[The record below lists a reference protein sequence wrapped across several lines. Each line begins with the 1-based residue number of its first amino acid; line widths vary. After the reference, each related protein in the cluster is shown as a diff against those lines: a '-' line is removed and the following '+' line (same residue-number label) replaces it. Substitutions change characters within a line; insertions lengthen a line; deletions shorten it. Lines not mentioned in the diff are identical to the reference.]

1 YCPYLEGATVA
12 AYDRKSSWR
21 KPEPGMILQAFA
33 DYDIDKKKS
42 FLVGDSPRDIEAA
55 ERAGLDG
62 YLFSGGSL
70 KTFVDGILKER
81 NVDGAI

>member
-1 YCPYLEGATVA
+1 
-12 AYDRKSSWR
+12 
-21 KPEPGMILQAFA
+21 MILQAFA
-33 DYDIDKKKS
+33 DYDIDKEKS